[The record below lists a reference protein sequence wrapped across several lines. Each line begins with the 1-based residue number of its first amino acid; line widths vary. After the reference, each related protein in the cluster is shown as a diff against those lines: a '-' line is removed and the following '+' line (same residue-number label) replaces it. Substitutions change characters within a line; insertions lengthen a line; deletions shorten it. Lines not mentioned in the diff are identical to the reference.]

1 MDWFSASISHHP
13 RFHASN
19 KEYYTLF
26 RCHSHR
32 EDKHKQS
39 FLPPARL
46 LHKPLYYKLLLL
58 LFQPALVLL
67 DIMLPKESGLTILKK
82 LKESMVTKDI
92 PVIMVTAK
100 GSEFDKVTG
109 LDLGADDYIAKPFG
123 MMEFIAR
130 VRAVLRRSGKKENET
145 DLIYKTLV
153 IKTEKHM
160 VLTNG
165 EPVTLTLKEFELL
178 KYLIENQDIVL
189 TRNQILGHVWGYD
202 FDGETRTVDVHIRTL
217 RQKLGE
223 EGKYIE
229 TVRGVGYRI
238 GG

>member
-1 MDWFSASISHHP
+1 MIYCLEDERNIRELIVYTLESSG
-13 RFHASN
+13 FHAAGFSN
-19 KEYYTLF
+19 STDFFAAVVNE
-26 RCHSHR
+26 
-32 EDKHKQS
+32 
-39 FLPPARL
+39 
-46 LHKPLYYKLLLL
+46 KPELI
-58 LFQPALVLL
+58 LL
-67 DIMLPKESGLTILKK
+67 DIMLPKESGLTVLQK
-82 LKESMVTKDI
+82 LKDSMVTKDI

-109 LDLGADDYIAKPFG
+109 LNMGADDYIAKPFG

-130 VRAVLRRSGKKENET
+130 VRAVLRRGGIKENGNVLE
-145 DLIYKTLV
+145 YKSLV
-153 IKTEKHM
+153 IHPEKHE
-160 VLTNG
+160 VLADGTA
-165 EPVTLTLKEFELL
+165 VTLTLKEFELL
-178 KYLIENQDIVL
+178 KYLIENKDIVV

-223 EGKYIE
+223 CGRYIE

>member
-1 MDWFSASISHHP
+1 MIYCLEDERNIRELIVYTLESSG
-13 RFHASN
+13 FHAAGFSN
-19 KEYYTLF
+19 STDFFAAVVNE
-26 RCHSHR
+26 
-32 EDKHKQS
+32 
-39 FLPPARL
+39 
-46 LHKPLYYKLLLL
+46 KPELI
-58 LFQPALVLL
+58 LL
-67 DIMLPKESGLTILKK
+67 DIMLPKESGLTVLQK
-82 LKESMVTKDI
+82 LKDSMVTKDI

-109 LDLGADDYIAKPFG
+109 LNMGADDYIAKPFG

-130 VRAVLRRSGKKENET
+130 VRAVLRRGGIKESGNVLE
-145 DLIYKTLV
+145 YKSLV
-153 IKTEKHM
+153 IHPEKHE
-160 VLTNG
+160 VLADGTA
-165 EPVTLTLKEFELL
+165 VTLTLKEFELL
-178 KYLIENQDIVL
+178 KYLIENRDIVV

-223 EGKYIE
+223 CGRYIE